1 MFIITLKGRHQVC
14 QDKSCRGSEPCR
26 IVSWTVSLRHFGYG
40 TLPVCLVLWWALDI
54 SCYSV
59 PPSLPDIGY
68 CHHFPA
74 SGSVTLLLVKWQYSD
89 LGAFCCNGY
98 SVSVLPILQM
108 SKPWLWAVTWLRWVS
123 DELSPVS
130 RPCRVSS
137 SPQNSLCPILFWEM
151 GFSFANQHAT
161 SCQKSSVHVTGSKL

>member
-1 MFIITLKGRHQVC
+1 MSTWHQLLLSSAISSWHWVLSPF
-14 QDKSCRGSEPCR
+14 SC
-26 IVSWTVSLRHFGYG
+26 LRK
-40 TLPVCLVLWWALDI
+40 CN
-54 SCYSV
+54 SV
-59 PPSLPDIGY
+59 
-68 CHHFPA
+68 
-74 SGSVTLLLVKWQYSD
+74 LLVKWQYSD

-108 SKPWLWAVTWLRWVS
+108 SKPWLWAVTRLRWVS

-130 RPCRVSS
+130 RPRRVSS

-161 SCQKSSVHVTGSKL
+161 SCQNSSVHVTGSKLTASFLVSQLLVIPVVVAMFMYPP